1 MKKLLLIIAVLS
13 LVGCSLLPQA
23 RPAWPE
29 APAEIQK
36 PAPDLTPLGKDQH
49 NLSDLIENAN
59 INYSEYFALKN
70 KYNAWIEWYNTQ
82 KKIYDNSK

>member
-1 MKKLLLIIAVLS
+1 MKKLLLIIALLALTS
-13 LVGCSLLPQA
+13 CSLAPPA

-29 APAEIQK
+29 APTEILQ
-36 PAPDLTPLGKDQH
+36 PAPNLTPLGKDQH

-59 INYSEYFALKN
+59 INYSEYFSLRN